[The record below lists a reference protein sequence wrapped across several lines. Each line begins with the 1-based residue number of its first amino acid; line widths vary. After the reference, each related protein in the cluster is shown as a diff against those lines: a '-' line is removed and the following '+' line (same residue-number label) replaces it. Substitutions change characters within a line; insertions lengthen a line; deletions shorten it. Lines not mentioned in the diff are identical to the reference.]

1 METFLIEDEF
11 QEQMQDLNQQSTQI
25 QTSAQM
31 QIIYYIML
39 YFFIFTFFQPS
50 IRIFVYYLLK
60 KLVKTFQNQ
69 ETQED
74 PKPTPEEPKTIQ
86 KPEDKYLEI
95 YLKMESTPLTQERLE
110 ALKNTFLFENTQMGN
125 LLMFYDYTR
134 ESFIYYADNTIP
146 YRFLEAASRH
156 YVVQNNCKAIH
167 INMQEELTEAE
178 KRLAEKKQQEE
189 QQKLQQEQ
197 QEQNQNQNQNQQ
209 DQDQQTT
216 DNKPKKNVFAKLK
229 NYNTSSMRA
238 PNQVKPNAN
247 ATNPTHR
254 PPPTTKVSEKTDIIV
269 KEKAN
274 RYSCEGK
281 MANFSFIKKVDKKL
295 VDKRQA
301 LSFAEFKKM
310 QQK

>member
-1 METFLIEDEF
+1 
-11 QEQMQDLNQQSTQI
+11 
-25 QTSAQM
+25 
-31 QIIYYIML
+31 
-39 YFFIFTFFQPS
+39 
-50 IRIFVYYLLK
+50 
-60 KLVKTFQNQ
+60 
-69 ETQED
+69 
-74 PKPTPEEPKTIQ
+74 
-86 KPEDKYLEI
+86 
-95 YLKMESTPLTQERLE
+95 
-110 ALKNTFLFENTQMGN
+110 
-125 LLMFYDYTR
+125 MFYDYTR

-189 QQKLQQEQ
+189 QQKLQQE
-197 QEQNQNQNQNQQ
+197 NQNQHDQN
-209 DQDQQTT
+209 QDQQTQ

-247 ATNPTHR
+247 ATNTTSR
-254 PPPTTKVSEKTDIIV
+254 PAPTTKISEKTDIIV

-301 LSFAEFKKM
+301 LSFADFKKM

>member
-31 QIIYYIML
+31 QINYYIML

-50 IRIFVYYLLK
+50 IRILVYYLLK
-60 KLVKTFQNQ
+60 KLVKTFQKQ
-69 ETQED
+69 EQEQD
-74 PKPTPEEPKTIQ
+74 PKSTPEEPKTIQ

-95 YLKMESTPLTQERLE
+95 YLKMESTPLTPERLE

-189 QQKLQQEQ
+189 QQ
-197 QEQNQNQNQNQQ
+197 
-209 DQDQQTT
+209 TT

-247 ATNPTHR
+247 ATNTTSR
-254 PPPTTKVSEKTDIIV
+254 PAPTTKVSEKTDIIV

-301 LSFAEFKKM
+301 LSFADFKKM